1 MRKNHKLAGFTLI
14 ELVIVIILI
23 GILLSGSTNLLNQGF
38 KSFFTEKDIIN
49 ANWQGSIALERIVRD
64 LRRVRSYTDITAA
77 EANSIT
83 FIDIDG
89 NTITY
94 QVSGGKLQRNTQYLA
109 DGVQSITFSY
119 YTGETTPSLLP
130 SSTPLTTPL
139 LLSIRY
145 IKITLNMSYNNLTFP
160 IITAAYL
167 WTLK

>member
-1 MRKNHKLAGFTLI
+1 MQKNRRLSGFTLI
-14 ELVIVIILI
+14 ELVVVIMLI

-38 KSFFTEKDIIN
+38 KSFFTGKDIIN
-49 ANWQGSIALERIVRD
+49 ANWQGSIALERLARD
-64 LRRVRSYTDITAA
+64 LRSVRSNTDITAA
-77 EANSIT
+77 AANSIT

-109 DGVQSITFSY
+109 DGVQSITFAY
-119 YTGETTPSLLP
+119 YTGATTPSLL
-130 SSTPLTTPL
+130 TPLPL
-139 LLSIRY
+139 TASLRLSIRY

-160 IITAAYL
+160 IITAVYL